1 MYKTITYNNL
11 FDMKQDT
18 SNPTPPQQDD
28 EMIFFRQIAKELSI
42 EEPKEVVILVAS
54 VLQALRQTLPLDR
67 ASLLINELPDFL
79 KLTFAANWKRDE
91 EIVKIDHLDE
101 FVNLVMARDRKSKK
115 NLFKSEVHALS
126 AIILTLKNL
135 YKLVN
140 LDKFEGLSQ
149 ALKQELREVP
159 VEAAA

>member
-1 MYKTITYNNL
+1 
-11 FDMKQDT
+11 MKQNT
-18 SNPTPPQQDD
+18 SVQSPTPPDN
-28 EMIFFRQIAKELSI
+28 EMIFFRQIARELSI
-42 EEPKEVVILVAS
+42 EEPKEVVNLVAS

-91 EIVKIDHLDE
+91 DVVKIEHLDE
-101 FVNLVMARDRKSKK
+101 FVNLVMVRDRKSKK
-115 NLFKSEVHALS
+115 NLFRSEVHALS
-126 AIILTLKNL
+126 VIILTLKNL

-149 ALKQELREVP
+149 ALKQELKDVP
-159 VEAAA
+159 VDAAA

>member
-1 MYKTITYNNL
+1 
-11 FDMKQDT
+11 MKQNT
-18 SNPTPPQQDD
+18 PMQSPTAQPDD
-28 EMIFFRQIAKELSI
+28 EMIFFRQIARELSI
-42 EEPKEVVILVAS
+42 EEPKEVVMLVAS
-54 VLQALRQTLPLDR
+54 VLQSLRQTLPLDR

-91 EIVKIDHLDE
+91 DIIKIEHLDE

-115 NLFKSEVHALS
+115 NLFKSEVYALS
-126 AIILTLKNL
+126 VIILTLKNL

-159 VEAAA
+159 VDAAA